1 MIDQQQRPV
10 DGAKGGSTDNPPS
23 TQRPR
28 IEPSQLNQVEDGP
41 TVETPVEARG
51 GFIGKP
57 VAMVLIA
64 SLVLAVLAGVL
75 VGYIPL

>member
-10 DGAKGGSTDNPPS
+10 DAPQNGPTESPPS

-28 IEPSQLNQVEDGP
+28 VEPSQLNQVDNGP

-51 GFIGKP
+51 GFMGKP
-57 VAMVLIA
+57 VVMVLIV
-64 SLVLAVLAGVL
+64 SLVLAVLAGIF

>member
-1 MIDQQQRPV
+1 MIDQEQRPV
-10 DGAKGGSTDNPPS
+10 DASQSGAAGNSPS

-28 IEPSQLNQVEDGP
+28 VEPSQLNQVDDGP

-51 GFIGKP
+51 GFMGRP
-57 VAMVLIA
+57 VAVVLIV
-64 SLVLAVLAGVL
+64 SLVLTVLAGIF

>member
-10 DGAKGGSTDNPPS
+10 DAPQSGQGDNPPS

-28 IEPSQLNQVEDGP
+28 VEPSQLNQVDDGP

-57 VAMVLIA
+57 VVLVLGV